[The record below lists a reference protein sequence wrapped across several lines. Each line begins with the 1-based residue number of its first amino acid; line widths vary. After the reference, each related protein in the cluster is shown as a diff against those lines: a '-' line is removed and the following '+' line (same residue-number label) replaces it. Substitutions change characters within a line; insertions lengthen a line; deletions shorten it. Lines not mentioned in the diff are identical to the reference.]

1 MYKNMD
7 ENEQLKLQPINKK
20 ESCILKSTYYSEW
33 HNLG

>member
-20 ESCILKSTYYSEW
+20 ESCALKSTYYNEW